1 MTTPPVYRRRGEA
14 PTRARPVGHGR
25 TRSRRSGSRRARR
38 RSPWSRP
45 AGHSGWDLLAGLVLI
60 VAAVA
65 WLVTFTYVLN
75 FVW

>member
-1 MTTPPVYRRRGEA
+1 MTTPPVYRRGGDTSG
-14 PTRARPVGHGR
+14 PTRAVGHGR
-25 TRSRRSGSRRARR
+25 TRPRRTRSRRARR
-38 RSPWSRP
+38 RSPWARP
-45 AGHSGWDLLAGLVLI
+45 PGHSAWDLLAGLVLI